1 MNPVWRFKSVEWN
14 ENGTNVELTISG
26 EQFEK
31 LMDLCFFKGDELF
44 LGTVTHER
52 MCYAHILSKQFG
64 EELRRLGDWEDGSD
78 NNFARLDL
86 SGFEKVDEP

>member
-1 MNPVWRFKSVEWN
+1 M
-14 ENGTNVELTISG
+14 
-26 EQFEK
+26 
-31 LMDLCFFKGDELF
+31 F

-78 NNFARLDL
+78 NDFARLDL